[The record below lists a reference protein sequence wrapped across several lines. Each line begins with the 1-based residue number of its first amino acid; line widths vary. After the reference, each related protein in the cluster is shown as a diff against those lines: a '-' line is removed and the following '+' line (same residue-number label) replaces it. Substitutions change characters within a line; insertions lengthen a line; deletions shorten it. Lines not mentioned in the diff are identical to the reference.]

1 MIMIMHK
8 NSHSEEVIN
17 EMTEPIK
24 SGPDCPCDNRASK
37 QVPEPDTDAGERLS
51 SQIAE
56 EEVPS
61 TESSR

>member
-8 NSHSEEVIN
+8 NSYSEEVIN

-37 QVPEPDTDAGERLS
+37 QVPEPDTDAGEGFSL
-51 SQIAE
+51 QIAE